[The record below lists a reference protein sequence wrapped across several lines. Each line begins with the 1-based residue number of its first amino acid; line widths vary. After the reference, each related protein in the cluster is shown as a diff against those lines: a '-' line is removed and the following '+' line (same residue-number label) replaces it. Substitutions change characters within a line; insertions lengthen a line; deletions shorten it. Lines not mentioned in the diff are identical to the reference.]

1 MVYRL
6 YNVANFTKGVFYSFK
21 PETSI
26 ATIQSTVG
34 IYTKSEFLILADL
47 IRVRYAFGS

>member
-6 YNVANFTKGVFYSFK
+6 YNVANFTWGVFYRFE
-21 PETSI
+21 PEASI

-34 IYTKSEFLILADL
+34 IYTKSGEHISD
-47 IRVRYAFGS
+47 IG